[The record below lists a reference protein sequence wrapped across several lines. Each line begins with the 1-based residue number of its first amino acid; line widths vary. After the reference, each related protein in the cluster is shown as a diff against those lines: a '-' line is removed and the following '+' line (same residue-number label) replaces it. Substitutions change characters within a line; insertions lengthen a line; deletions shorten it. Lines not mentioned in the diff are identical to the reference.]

1 MNSESSATEKVLLD
15 LLDMLESAKYTEL
28 IELAWKSLYEI
39 VIPFNTKGI
48 HLFLSNYI
56 IILSQTLS
64 IESTAEEASRILS
77 ILDLIIHPRKG
88 TIIEGESHFDDL
100 VEEVPSAPCDTPET
114 KDVSLDKN
122 SNKKVKIDIIE

>member
-77 ILDLIIHPRKG
+77 ILDLI
-88 TIIEGESHFDDL
+88 
-100 VEEVPSAPCDTPET
+100 
-114 KDVSLDKN
+114 
-122 SNKKVKIDIIE
+122 